1 MIDLIHGPGTIEKE
15 LPAMVRQFKGF
26 DIDIDRQ
33 PMLVYPTLHYQ
44 NGGIRIRPDGSTGVD
59 GLYVAGE
66 AAGGI
71 HGSNR
76 LMGNSLLDITVFGRR
91 AGTAAA
97 AYALGHEP
105 GARTL
110 EHLRAWNRERAAGR
124 AWPTDA
130 RRRSCC
136 PTTRGTSARCVR
148 SRSCR
153 QLGIESSGDDGP
165 DLVRSRLLTQRPSSS
180 WAAAP
185 RDPSA

>member
-1 MIDLIHGPGTIEKE
+1 MT
-15 LPAMVRQFKGF
+15 
-26 DIDIDRQ
+26 RQ

-44 NGGIRIRPDGSTGVD
+44 NGGIRILPDGSTGVD

-110 EHLRAWNRERAAGR
+110 EHLRVWNRERKQAG
-124 AWPTDA
+124 
-130 RRRSCC
+130 
-136 PTTRGTSARCVR
+136 
-148 SRSCR
+148 
-153 QLGIESSGDDGP
+153 LDDG
-165 DLVRSRLLTQRPSSS
+165 RPSPILLPDY
-180 WAAAP
+180 ARHIRPVRKEPLLATAG
-185 RDPSA
+185 D